1 MCMSV
6 LVKAIEILRRA
17 TFSKQIVTQDPKT
30 RWAGTQGRSMDE
42 AEGSGFVTD
51 SWRFSIENPGTF
63 ATDIYGTSM
72 LFFENCY
79 DSQCLD
85 QES

>member
-1 MCMSV
+1 
-6 LVKAIEILRRA
+6 
-17 TFSKQIVTQDPKT
+17 
-30 RWAGTQGRSMDE
+30 MDE